1 MRVTPRSKTLIDN
14 IFKNGLDES
23 SICGNLTCFISD
35 LLINTNKPM
44 VKNFDQ
50 KEELHRRNFKNM
62 DKEEFREA
70 LASTN

>member
-1 MRVTPRSKTLIDN
+1 
-14 IFKNGLDES
+14 
-23 SICGNLTCFISD
+23 
-35 LLINTNKPM
+35 M

-70 LASTN
+70 LESTN

>member
-1 MRVTPRSKTLIDN
+1 
-14 IFKNGLDES
+14 
-23 SICGNLTCFISD
+23 
-35 LLINTNKPM
+35 M